1 MSAIN
6 RRKFLQ
12 HMTTVSVLS
21 LLPQSILAD
30 IISAAVPQGPFG
42 EDSTAEDVTA
52 GLDLSG
58 KTYAITG
65 ANSGLGF
72 ETMRVLTMRGAHV
85 IGIAR
90 TAEKAEIACNSVS
103 GMTTP
108 AFLDL
113 AVPES
118 IVACAQNIRAMN
130 IPLDGL
136 ICNAGIMA
144 LPELEQINGIEKQF
158 AINHLG
164 HFVLINQLQDTA
176 LAAEAGRFVILSSRA
191 HLRAPDGG
199 IEFDNLSGEN
209 GEYDGWTAYGQSKL
223 ANALCARALAKRL
236 NGTTAT
242 ANSLHP
248 GVINTNLGRHL
259 PWYMSWGGAMFGWA
273 FMKNV
278 EEGATTQ
285 TYLATNPALDGVSGL
300 YFADCNPAEGSEYV
314 TDDDLAEKL
323 WTVSEGL
330 MREYLVVP
338 TQEA

>member
-1 MSAIN
+1 MSEIN

-12 HMTTVSVLS
+12 QMTTLSVLS

-30 IISAAVPQGPFG
+30 IVSATAPHGPFG
-42 EDSTAEDVTA
+42 EDSTAEEVTV

-103 GMTTP
+103 GQTTP

-113 AVPES
+113 AIPES

-164 HFVLINQLQDTA
+164 HFVLLNQLHDTV
-176 LAAEAGRFVILSSRA
+176 LAAEAGRFVILSSLA
-191 HLRAPDGG
+191 HRRAPEGG

-209 GEYDGWTAYGQSKL
+209 GEYAGWTAYGQSKL

-242 ANSLHP
+242 ANSVHP

-259 PWYMSWGGAMFGWA
+259 PWYMRWGSAMFGWA
-273 FMKNV
+273 FMKDV
-278 EEGATTQ
+278 AEGAATQ
-285 TYLATNPALDGVSGL
+285 TYVATNPSLAGVNGL
-300 YFADCNPAEGSEYV
+300 YFADCNPAEG
-314 TDDDLAEKL
+314 TDYLNDDELAEKL
-323 WTVSEGL
+323 WAVSEEL

-338 TQEA
+338 TQQA